1 MSTRKFIYRIL
12 ALLKRLKVLKNI
24 YEISYNGKI
33 FSLNDL
39 YRQGNWSIRS
49 NLKKKYRDLF
59 LAEVVKT
66 DLKFV
71 NQFYLIVFYN
81 TRHDPDNIVGVV
93 KVMVDAL
100 KGTYIADDNKKYFK
114 GVCIFPDGSLPG
126 GTVEFL
132 IVEKAYED

>member
-12 ALLKRLKVLKNI
+12 ALLKRLNVLKNI

-39 YRQGNWSIRS
+39 YRQGHWSIRS
-49 NLKKKYRDLF
+49 NLKKKYSELF
-59 LAEVVKT
+59 LAEIVKT
-66 DLKFV
+66 DLKFI

-93 KVMVDAL
+93 KVMVDTL
-100 KGTYIADDNKKYFK
+100 KGTYIVDDNKKYFR
-114 GVCIFPDGSLPG
+114 GVSIFPDEDLPP

-132 IVEKAYED
+132 IAEKV